1 MHVIFKRG
9 EDAAHVTI
17 NCCGALCI
25 IVVLCNET
33 QWQQGYFVFVHD
45 LWVAV
50 LGHVLCM
57 KERMVSQMAA
67 NRNMCTVMLHKCR
80 AGYKKVT

>member
-9 EDAAHVTI
+9 EHAAHVTI

-25 IVVLCNET
+25 IVVLCNVTE
-33 QWQQGYFVFVHD
+33 WQQGYLVFVYVLCD
-45 LWVAV
+45 AV

-57 KERMVSQMAA
+57 KRKNGFMVG
-67 NRNMCTVMLHKCR
+67 CK
-80 AGYKKVT
+80 